1 MPNAFTFALKFSGPA
16 SRLGW
21 LSLLAAGC
29 VESCTGS
36 ETPGGGTGGSGPGA
50 GGANATG
57 GVSPTTGGVLGS
69 GGSPATGGA
78 VSSGGTPSAS
88 GGIAA
93 TGGASTG
100 GVATGGTPTGG
111 KATGGVPIGGS
122 ATGGTSTGGT
132 ATGGRATGGSATGGR
147 GTAGTTGTCGSGG
160 SGPLGG
166 LPKRSEI
173 LSVMVRANTY
183 FMGKWP
189 DMTRDFT
196 VGGTSRP
203 SNIWTRGVYFEG
215 LMGLYGIETDATRKT
230 GYSNYAVQWGAS
242 PTHAWQ
248 IARGDTNPRN
258 ADNQCCG
265 QTYIDLYNIEAQAVR
280 VADIKT
286 HIDAMVS
293 GSASNDWTWIDAI
306 QMSMPVFAK
315 LGALFSSSGYFD
327 KMHALYV
334 YPKTSLGL
342 YNTTD
347 HLWWRDTTF
356 KPPTKTPNGQQV
368 YWSRGNGWVF
378 AALTRV
384 LDAIPTTAAYRAEY
398 VSDFTAMASKLATI
412 QRTDGFWNVSLA
424 DPNDYGG
431 PETTGT
437 ALFTY
442 GMAWG
447 ISAGLLDVNVYGP
460 VVTKGWCAL
469 ASAVHTD
476 STAAHPS
483 GFLGY
488 VQGTGSKPADS
499 QPVTFTSIP
508 DFDDFGL
515 GCFLLGG
522 SEAWQLASP

>member
-1 MPNAFTFALKFSGPA
+1 MT
-16 SRLGW
+16 
-21 LSLLAAGC
+21 
-29 VESCTGS
+29 
-36 ETPGGGTGGSGPGA
+36 
-50 GGANATG
+50 
-57 GVSPTTGGVLGS
+57 TTGG
-69 GGSPATGGA
+69 T
-78 VSSGGTPSAS
+78 
-88 GGIAA
+88 
-93 TGGASTG
+93 
-100 GVATGGTPTGG
+100 
-111 KATGGVPIGGS
+111 
-122 ATGGTSTGGT
+122 TSTGGT
-132 ATGGRATGGSATGGR
+132 ATGGISTVATGGTATGGTPLTVGGSSTGGRATGGMSTGGTATGGTSTGGRATGGSATGGS

-183 FMGKWP
+183 FVGKWP
-189 DMTRDFT
+189 DPTADFQGGGKTRA
-196 VGGTSRP
+196 
-203 SNIWTRGVYFEG
+203 SNLWTRSVYFEG

-230 GYSNYAVQWGAS
+230 GYYNYAVQWGAS

-248 IARGDTNPRN
+248 IAGGDTNPRN

-315 LGALFSSSGYFD
+315 LGALYSSSGYFD

-334 YPKTSLGL
+334 YSRDTLGL
-342 YNTTD
+342 YNT
-347 HLWWRDTTF
+347 
-356 KPPTKTPNGQQV
+356 
-368 YWSRGNGWVF
+368 
-378 AALTRV
+378 
-384 LDAIPTTAAYRAEY
+384 
-398 VSDFTAMASKLATI
+398 
-412 QRTDGFWNVSLA
+412 
-424 DPNDYGG
+424 
-431 PETTGT
+431 ETTGT

-522 SEAWQLASP
+522 SEVWQLASP